1 MILLLVY
8 LGLFSNWNLVK
19 ANEDSD
25 FRLPGDVLPVNYN
38 LNLST
43 QLTMGIAVDGFV
55 KINIKCIS
63 VTNKITLHSRQLEIH
78 DVSVLSGTTN
88 ITSSWSTGITVNDFL
103 IIELTESLVIDQTYS
118 IEIQYQMKEWATK
131 FGFFRKIYNN
141 KKGETKEMFATQ
153 LQSTHART
161 AFPCFDEPGFKAT
174 FDVTLGHPSTLTAM
188 SNMPNVLITETRNSA
203 DYTYAKFHTTPIMST
218 YLVAFA
224 MVSEYSH
231 RDVNANNV
239 QLQLWASDDSTSEL
253 STALDCSPSIY
264 NFFYDYY
271 NYSQPL
277 SSEKMLVVP
286 KFHTNGMEN
295 WGLITFSEWSLFDY
309 GGRDLKSLDYLD
321 RLYLIIAHEFN
332 HLWLG
337 NIVTPRW
344 WTDLWL
350 NEGLTTYMS
359 VIAVHKTYTNIS
371 IMDRLILQG
380 QIAAMQFDSSP
391 AFPPIKSKGISNN
404 ADISKMFH
412 PITYIK
418 GACITKM
425 MSGFIGETK
434 LQNAFRT
441 YIKKFAYKSVEE
453 DDFLNVVDNI
463 VTDVKVSD
471 IIKSWTG
478 QGGFPL
484 VNVNIDYNEGKMSVT
499 QERFIFGPPTSHTKD
514 QKWWIPL
521 TYKVIKESVTEI
533 KTVWMNNTEASK
545 EFELEE
551 IRSTPTAS
559 FILNWNFI
567 GFYRVNYDSAT
578 WDKIINQLVKKNS
591 VIIKY
596 SRIALISDAFTLAK
610 AGKQNYTLPF
620 KLIQYLSNEEE
631 PLPRVLF
638 FEEMKKIMPS
648 VFSFELDEKLMDYIR
663 SIFVTRQLNFDPPT
677 ERNYYK
683 KYDWSLDQEFSCLLN
698 INSCTQY
705 YQEKFKEWMDKTGS
719 EKPVVDPNVAETM
732 LCTAIRNGGNNEWEF
747 LKNQLSN
754 TSYTPGEKNQFLSG
768 LACSTNV
775 TSLYE
780 LLSYTKNSFVSFK
793 YLGGQILKGV
803 MKTIYGRNALFQYIQ
818 NNSVAFNITF
828 GAKVFTENAYELL
841 TLTREKNDIHEIA
854 CFIKDSTFS
863 EGTREQKIE
872 KIREIRIKITINK
885 EIRKKV
891 KKWLSKNEEN

>member
-1 MILLLVY
+1 
-8 LGLFSNWNLVK
+8 
-19 ANEDSD
+19 
-25 FRLPGDVLPVNYN
+25 
-38 LNLST
+38 
-43 QLTMGIAVDGFV
+43 MGIAVDGFV

-88 ITSSWSTGITVNDFL
+88 ITSSWSTGITSNDFL

-141 KKGETKEMFATQ
+141 KKGEKTK
-153 LQSTHART
+153 
-161 AFPCFDEPGFKAT
+161 
-174 FDVTLGHPSTLTAM
+174 
-188 SNMPNVLITETRNSA
+188 NSA
-203 DYTYAKFHTTPIMST
+203 DYTYAKFQTTPIMST

-295 WGLITFSEWSLFDY
+295 WGLITLFFSEWSLFDY
-309 GGRDLKSLDYLD
+309 GGKDLKSLDYLD

-404 ADISKMFH
+404 ADIK
-412 PITYIK
+412 
-418 GACITKM
+418 
-425 MSGFIGETK
+425 TK

-499 QERFIFGPPTSHTKD
+499 QERFIFGTPTSHTKD

-559 FILNWNFI
+559 ME
-567 GFYRVNYDSAT
+567 A
-578 WDKIINQLVKKNS
+578 
-591 VIIKY
+591 
-596 SRIALISDAFTLAK
+596 
-610 AGKQNYTLPF
+610 
-620 KLIQYLSNEEE
+620 
-631 PLPRVLF
+631 
-638 FEEMKKIMPS
+638 IM
-648 VFSFELDEKLMDYIR
+648 
-663 SIFVTRQLNFDPPT
+663 
-677 ERNYYK
+677 
-683 KYDWSLDQEFSCLLN
+683 
-698 INSCTQY
+698 
-705 YQEKFKEWMDKTGS
+705 
-719 EKPVVDPNVAETM
+719 
-732 LCTAIRNGGNNEWEF
+732 NGNF

-793 YLGGQILKGV
+793 YLGGQILK
-803 MKTIYGRNALFQYIQ
+803 
-818 NNSVAFNITF
+818 VAFNITF
-828 GAKVFTENAYELL
+828 GPKVFTENAYELL

-854 CFIKDSTFS
+854 CFIKNSTFS